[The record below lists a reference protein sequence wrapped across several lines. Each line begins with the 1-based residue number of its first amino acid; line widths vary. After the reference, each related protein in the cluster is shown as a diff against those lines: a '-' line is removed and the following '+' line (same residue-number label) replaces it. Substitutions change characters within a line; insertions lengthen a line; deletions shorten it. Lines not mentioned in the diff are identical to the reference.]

1 MIAAKRQRRD
11 NSGVP
16 RASLVGSIHVDGD
29 AVRVLVAMSN
39 PDHDTLIVVSCREGS
54 RSELPVLV
62 DEAVEFTRTVQG
74 SAQIEW
80 ITSLTGDEVL
90 HDVLGVPPQVRSFE
104 ESVRLDAVLAGSRW
118 GNVAAVSASGYTV
131 GHAFRG
137 DQCLLAV
144 ARTDSIRGLDAGA
157 ASPRTTTDAFGLLAL
172 IETVRPD
179 RLEPSAGATL
189 AMMCFST
196 SVAACAI
203 SDGRVRLLHQASLL
217 DRMRTI
223 TPAAATSTPVD
234 EATAPAELEFEFAG
248 SYSMPAGTKRAQPAA
263 DLRAADVESS
273 AYQSTLLHLVD
284 EVLGLASE
292 SEPFSP
298 DVLLV
303 TGEAVHRHA
312 VTAYLRACFGSS
324 VETDELDS
332 ALAVRIDEPSLARE
346 LAAQQAQYAGAL
358 ATLAA
363 STAERPLILQDAAAG
378 YEGFVAAGGESG
390 KRFQMSA
397 GAVPGIVAFVVAL
410 LVIGGGIGAAR
421 WLLVARRHDATA
433 ARLESELQRQR
444 ELNAIAAEWKTAE
457 VRLAHTRSLL
467 ETIHGHRVRQ
477 QTPPRLL
484 SEIRSLLP
492 ADVRL
497 TEVSFGSGV
506 VKLAGY
512 CEARDIGPTLA
523 LAMEK
528 KRESFADVTPQTN
541 TATMKLPGPDTDEE
555 VETSVHTFTI
565 TANYTGGPNQ

>member
-1 MIAAKRQRRD
+1 M
-11 NSGVP
+11 
-16 RASLVGSIHVDGD
+16 
-29 AVRVLVAMSN
+29 
-39 PDHDTLIVVSCREGS
+39 
-54 RSELPVLV
+54 LV

-223 TPAAATSTPVD
+223 APAAATSTPVD

>member
-223 TPAAATSTPVD
+223 APAAATSTPVD

-303 TGEAVHRHA
+303 TGEAVHPSRCNC
-312 VTAYLRACFGSS
+312 VPPRVLRLVGRNGRARLGACGAHRRAQPRAR
-324 VETDELDS
+324 TGR
-332 ALAVRIDEPSLARE
+332 ATGAICRRARNACRIHSGEAPDPSRRRSWIRGLRRRRRRVWEAIPDVGRCR
-346 LAAQQAQYAGAL
+346 
-358 ATLAA
+358 
-363 STAERPLILQDAAAG
+363 S
-378 YEGFVAAGGESG
+378 
-390 KRFQMSA
+390 
-397 GAVPGIVAFVVAL
+397 GIVAFVVAL

>member
-1 MIAAKRQRRD
+1 
-11 NSGVP
+11 
-16 RASLVGSIHVDGD
+16 
-29 AVRVLVAMSN
+29 
-39 PDHDTLIVVSCREGS
+39 
-54 RSELPVLV
+54 
-62 DEAVEFTRTVQG
+62 
-74 SAQIEW
+74 
-80 ITSLTGDEVL
+80 
-90 HDVLGVPPQVRSFE
+90 
-104 ESVRLDAVLAGSRW
+104 
-118 GNVAAVSASGYTV
+118 
-131 GHAFRG
+131 
-137 DQCLLAV
+137 
-144 ARTDSIRGLDAGA
+144 
-157 ASPRTTTDAFGLLAL
+157 
-172 IETVRPD
+172 
-179 RLEPSAGATL
+179 
-189 AMMCFST
+189 
-196 SVAACAI
+196 
-203 SDGRVRLLHQASLL
+203 
-217 DRMRTI
+217 
-223 TPAAATSTPVD
+223 
-234 EATAPAELEFEFAG
+234 
-248 SYSMPAGTKRAQPAA
+248 
-263 DLRAADVESS
+263 
-273 AYQSTLLHLVD
+273 
-284 EVLGLASE
+284 
-292 SEPFSP
+292 
-298 DVLLV
+298 
-303 TGEAVHRHA
+303 
-312 VTAYLRACFGSS
+312 
-324 VETDELDS
+324 
-332 ALAVRIDEPSLARE
+332 
-346 LAAQQAQYAGAL
+346 
-358 ATLAA
+358 
-363 STAERPLILQDAAAG
+363 
-378 YEGFVAAGGESG
+378 
-390 KRFQMSA
+390 MSA